1 MVRSFAIIAGCLVS
15 GSALAAEP
23 VSQFVLN
30 VTSAEV
36 SEIGTAL
43 SARPYSEVAALMGK
57 LQTQIDQQSKAAE
70 KSAPPPPA
78 QPDAQK

>member
-1 MVRSFAIIAGCLVS
+1 MVRFFPLVICCLIS

-23 VSQFVLN
+23 VAQFVLS

-43 SARPYSEVAALMGK
+43 SARPYSEVAALMAR

-70 KSAPPPPA
+70 KPA
-78 QPDAQK
+78 ASSTQPDAQK